1 MKMGAYDQMEELG
14 LRSERM
20 YITTCEGVLVTDN
33 FNRDLCGKLIRNGT
47 AMYDVISRYEF
58 LATTA
63 VSRDMTTI
71 GNRARM
77 IVPFLKA
84 YGIND
89 HMALEFARETFNPM
103 PDTKESMGY
112 LSGLMPTFLL
122 SSAFDHFSMVVRDA
136 LSFDPADLFF
146 SNLEFDSFEID
157 RMESKQLREMAD
169 SIAKMRIPD
178 SYDVKDGLLEDDMN
192 ILIALDEIFMDKIP
206 EMRCFS
212 EISAL
217 TACGASEK
225 SYEML
230 EYRKNAEIDVNNTV
244 FVGNDYEDR
253 ICMGLVKEADGL
265 SIAFNGDAEAIKNC
279 NVAVIGDTETPLVA
293 LAAEFYDYGI
303 DSVFDMADN
312 WNKEY
317 IDKRICSDR
326 NVINTLLE
334 QSKKKLPTVV
344 RVTRDNVKDVIEQS
358 LAYRKKME
366 ERFKRRW

>member
-1 MKMGAYDQMEELG
+1 MSMGAYDQMEELG

-20 YITTCEGVLVTDN
+20 YITACEGVLTTN
-33 FNRDLCGKLIRNGT
+33 RFNRDLCGKLIRNGT
-47 AMYDVISRYEF
+47 AMYDVISRYEY
-58 LATTA
+58 LATTV
-63 VSRDMTTI
+63 VSRDMATI

-84 YGIND
+84 YGITD
-89 HMALEFARETFNPM
+89 HMAFEYAKETLNPM
-103 PDTKESMGY
+103 NDAKDSIGY

-122 SSAFDHFSMVVRDA
+122 TSAFDHLSMVLRDT
-136 LSFDPADLFF
+136 LSFDPSDQFF

-169 SIAKMRIPD
+169 TIARMKVPEP
-178 SYDVKDGLLEDDMN
+178 YDLKDGLLEDDMN
-192 ILIALDEIFMDKIP
+192 ILIGLDEIFTDKIP
-206 EMRCFS
+206 DMKCFS

-217 TACGASEK
+217 ATCGTSEK

-244 FVGNDYEDR
+244 YVGNDYEDR
-253 ICMGLVKEADGL
+253 MCMSLVKEAYGL
-265 SIAFNGDAEAIKNC
+265 SIAFNGDAEAVKNC
-279 NVAVIGDTETPLVA
+279 NVAVIGDSVTPLVA

-317 IDKRICSDR
+317 IDKRISSDK

-334 QSKKKLPTVV
+334 QSKKRLPTVI

-358 LAYRKKME
+358 LAYRRKME
-366 ERFKRRW
+366 ERFKKRW